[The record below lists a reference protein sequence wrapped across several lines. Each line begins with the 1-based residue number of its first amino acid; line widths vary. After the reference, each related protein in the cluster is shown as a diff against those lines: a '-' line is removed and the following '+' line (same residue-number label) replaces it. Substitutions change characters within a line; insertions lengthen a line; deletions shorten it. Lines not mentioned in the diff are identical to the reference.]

1 MSDAIIV
8 ENLVKRYG
16 DIEALRGISFKVRKG
31 EIFAFL
37 GPNGAGKTTTINILT
52 TLLKPTSGHAI
63 VAGHDV
69 LKEPKAV
76 RRKIGIVFQ
85 EPTYDRELTAYENLY
100 IHGRIYGLKGKELHE
115 RILEMLK
122 FVELERFKDKQLK
135 TFSGGMIRRLEIA
148 RGLLHLPEILFLDEP
163 TIGLDPQTRSRIWDY
178 IRDVKKEYDM
188 TIFLTTHYMDEAEQL
203 ADRISIIDHGKI
215 IAEGSADDL
224 KRLVGSD
231 IIYVKFV
238 NGNVTRDL
246 DLSFAKSWRLLKSG
260 LLEIIVDDASR
271 AIPEIFEKMNK
282 RGLKI
287 LEISYRK
294 PSLNDVFIHL
304 TGRNLRDEE
313 SYPESYMTQIVRRR
327 FPRKR

>member
-37 GPNGAGKTTTINILT
+37 GPNGAGKTTTISILT

-115 RILEMLK
+115 RIMEMLK

-231 IIYVKFV
+231 IIYVKFA
-238 NGNVTRDL
+238 NGGITKDL
-246 DLSFAKSWRLLKSG
+246 DLSFAKSWRLLKSN
-260 LLEIIVDDASR
+260 LLEIIVDDASK

-282 RGLKI
+282 YGLKI

-313 SYPESYMTQIVRRR
+313 SNPERYILQTIRRR
-327 FPRKR
+327 FPRRG

>member
-8 ENLVKRYG
+8 ENLVKKYG
-16 DIEALRGISFKVRKG
+16 DIEAVKGISFKVRKG

-52 TLLKPTSGHAI
+52 TLLKPTSGHAL

-76 RRKIGIVFQ
+76 RKKIGIVFQ
-85 EPTYDRELTAYENLY
+85 EPSYERELTAYENLY
-100 IHGRIYGLKGKELHE
+100 IHGRIYNLKGKELHS
-115 RILEMLK
+115 RILEMLR
-122 FVELERFKDKQLK
+122 FVELDRFKDKQLK

-148 RGLLHLPEILFLDEP
+148 RGLLHIPEILFLDEP
-163 TIGLDPQTRSRIWDY
+163 TIGLDPQTRSRIWEY
-178 IRDVKKEYDM
+178 IRDVKEEYDM

-203 ADRISIIDHGKI
+203 ADRISIMDHGKI

-224 KRLVGSD
+224 KRLIGSD
-231 IIYVKFV
+231 IIYVKFA
-238 NGNVTRDL
+238 NGDATKDI
-246 DLSFAKSWRLLKSG
+246 DLSFAKSWKLLKND

-271 AIPEIFEKMNK
+271 AIPEIFEKMNE
-282 RGLKI
+282 RGFKI

-304 TGRNLRDEE
+304 TGRDLRDEE
-313 SYPESYMTQIVRRR
+313 SHPNMMQIARRR
-327 FPRKR
+327 FSGRR

>member
-100 IHGRIYGLKGKELHE
+100 IHGRIYGLKGKELHK

-122 FVELERFKDKQLK
+122 FVELDRFKDKQLK

-238 NGNVTRDL
+238 NGGVTRDL

-313 SYPESYMTQIVRRR
+313 SNPERYILQTIRRR